1 MALPITGDYFAA
13 RHEVSEEGLRY
24 GRLIGSGGLLR
35 WDELKSVRFSQRHK
49 WFRLESQ
56 SGGGAPSIR
65 HVDGTARLRTVTSGV
80 CAVGRDRSGDPIDF
94 ADYD

>member
-13 RHEVSEEGLRY
+13 RHEVSEEGLRDA
-24 GRLIGSGGLLR
+24 RLIGSGGLLR